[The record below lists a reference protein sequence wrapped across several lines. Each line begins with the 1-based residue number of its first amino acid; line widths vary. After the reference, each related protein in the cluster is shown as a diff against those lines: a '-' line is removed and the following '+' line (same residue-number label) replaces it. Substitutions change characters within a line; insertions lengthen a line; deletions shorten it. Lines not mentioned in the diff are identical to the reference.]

1 LPFPLSL
8 LIAASM
14 VPPEEEQWDTIT
26 VTAASTPGRV
36 LPPNSVIE
44 EQELLDRQ
52 PRSAADALRAL
63 PGVSVNPNS
72 RGEAVAKLRGAEE
85 RQTPV
90 FVDGA
95 PLAVPWDG
103 RADLGTLP
111 AGLIGSVRLMKG
123 AAPIEYGTNA
133 VAGAVD
139 LETRSGGER
148 NFRAGLTGGS
158 EGYLDGSLVAT
169 LPGRV
174 DLTFAAAGLRRDA
187 EPVAS
192 LAALPFSQATSSKRT
207 NTDLRSGSLFGAAR
221 IEEGAL
227 AARAYL
233 LHARARRGIAP
244 ESDRDPAVDAP
255 RFWRY
260 PLIRQT
266 QFSLASTYAL
276 SPESSVKLV
285 GWRQW
290 YDQAIDQYT
299 DASYQTVR
307 TRERSDDRTLGGRLV
322 LTAPFETLVLRLVAT
337 AQTSTHSQFE
347 RNIAANSVTPELSYR
362 QNLYTIGGEADYRI
376 GILRGTLGIA
386 YDRSTNPRTG
396 DKPAQPASDA
406 LAFSAAVRAPLTEN
420 LDLAVSAGRRTRFP
434 SSRELFGE
442 ALGRF
447 LPNPDLQPE
456 RAWLADV
463 ELRWTTPA
471 LSLTI
476 NPFVARLE
484 DAISQRIVDV
494 GGRRLRQHYNLS
506 GSTRYGVEA
515 SADLALAPRLSLEA
529 SGLWLRARAD
539 AGDASFRRLPQR
551 PDYELRIALDYEIAE
566 DASLRAE
573 YRRTGPAVDLD
584 PRGGMAQLP
593 AGNELS
599 LRARAKIAPIGS
611 RHRLHIVGAIDN
623 LTDDVVLPQLGLP
636 LPGRSFRVGLMF
648 D

>member
-1 LPFPLSL
+1 LPFGSAL

-14 VPPEEEQWDTIT
+14 VPPQEEQWETIT
-26 VTAASTPGRV
+26 ITAAATPGRV
-36 LPPNSVIE
+36 LPPNSLIE
-44 EQELLDRQ
+44 EQDLLDRQ
-52 PRSAADALRAL
+52 PRTAAEALRAL
-63 PGVSVNPNS
+63 PGISVNPNS

-90 FVDGA
+90 FLDGA

-123 AAPIEYGTNA
+123 AAPVEYGTNA

-148 NFRAGLTGGS
+148 NLRAGVSAGS
-158 EGYLDGSLVAT
+158 RGYLDGSFVAT
-169 LPGRV
+169 VPGRA
-174 DLTFAAAGLRRDA
+174 DLTIAAAGLRRDA

-192 LAALPFSQATSSKRT
+192 LSALPFSQRASDQRT
-207 NTDLRSGSLFGAAR
+207 NTDLRSGSLFGAVR
-221 IEEGAL
+221 IEEGPL
-227 AARAYL
+227 TARAYL
-233 LHARARRGIAP
+233 LHIQARRGIAP
-244 ESDRDPAVDAP
+244 ESDRDPAIDAP
-255 RFWRY
+255 RYWRY

-266 QFSLASTYAL
+266 QLSLASTYAV
-276 SPESSVKLV
+276 SAESSIKLV
-285 GWRQW
+285 GWRQY

-299 DASYQTVR
+299 DASYSTVR
-307 TRERSDDRTLGGRLV
+307 TRERSDDRTSGGRLIV
-322 LTAPFETLVLRLVAT
+322 TAPLDALVLRLVGT

-347 RNIAANSVTPELSYR
+347 RSIASNSVTPELTYR
-362 QNLYTIGGEADYRI
+362 QNLYTMGVEADYRT
-376 GILRGTLGIA
+376 GIVRGTLGIA

-396 DKPAQPASDA
+396 DKPAQPPSDA
-406 LAFSAAVRAPLTEN
+406 FAFSAAARAPLAET
-420 LDLAVSAGRRTRFP
+420 LALAVSVGRRTRFP

-447 LPNPDLQPE
+447 VPNPDLRPE
-456 RAWLADV
+456 RAWLADA
-463 ELRWTTPA
+463 ELSWSTPA

-484 DAISQRIVDV
+484 GAISQRVVDV
-494 GGRRLRQHYNLS
+494 GGRRLRQRFNLS

-515 SADLALAPRLSLEA
+515 AAALALAPRLSLEA

-539 AGDASFRRLPQR
+539 AGDAPFRRLPQR
-551 PDYELRIALDYEIAE
+551 PDYELRLALDHELAK

-573 YRRTGPAVDLD
+573 FRRTGPAVDLD
-584 PRGGMAQLP
+584 PRGGMARLP

-599 LRARAKIAPIGS
+599 LRGRARIADIGS
-611 RHRLHIVGAIDN
+611 RHRLHIVGAVDN
-623 LTDDVVLPQLGLP
+623 ITNDVVLPQLGLP
-636 LPGRSFRVGLMF
+636 LPGRSFRIGLTF